1 MARRKNDRWRSFCCG
16 SFVAVVFALLLL
28 VSTSDEAFRGMH
40 HSLRTT
46 FETLIGKTR
55 SPEDSGLA
63 LAKADY
69 HGIPHENGA
78 AAGGAAAGQAAQP
91 APVPHLE
98 TFPLPTSKPGAPP
111 PRDRVLV
118 VQNLREGFGAYPDGL
133 IEMFKL
139 ARRLR
144 RWIVEPCIR
153 NGW

>member
-16 SFVAVVFALLLL
+16 SFVAVTLALLLL
-28 VSTSDEAFRGMH
+28 VSTSDESFRGMH

-69 HGIPHENGA
+69 HGFSHETG
-78 AAGGAAAGQAAQP
+78 AAGGDGANHAAAAP
-91 APVPHLE
+91 APVPNLQS
-98 TFPLPTSKPGAPP
+98 FPIPTSKPGAP

-118 VQNLREGFGAYPDGL
+118 VQNLREGLGAYPDGL